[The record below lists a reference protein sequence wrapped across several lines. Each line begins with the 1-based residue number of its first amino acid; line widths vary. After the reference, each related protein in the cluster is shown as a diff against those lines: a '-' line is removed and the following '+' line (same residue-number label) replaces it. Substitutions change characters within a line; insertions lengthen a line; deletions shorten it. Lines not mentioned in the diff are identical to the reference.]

1 MIMPGVTIGD
11 NCIIGPMSVVYKDL
25 AEGSVYTP
33 YRDMFNAVE
42 KNKILE
48 ARIDD
53 LEAKLEGVLHAK

>member
-1 MIMPGVTIGD
+1 
-11 NCIIGPMSVVYKDL
+11 
-25 AEGSVYTP
+25 
-33 YRDMFNAVE
+33 MFNAVE